1 MSKLENFIGQLQQAQ
16 LYENAFNPW
25 SDYDQQHDLSKNAP
39 VVRSKQLR
47 EYLQKRI
54 GLAKYIFLAEGLSY
68 QGGKFTG
75 IAMTSE
81 RIILGNHEQV
91 PASAVFSIQPERTS
105 AQGISSAVDKLGMA
119 EPTASI
125 VWKAILKNKIPPE
138 QVVLWNIFPWH
149 PHKPDASLTNRTPT
163 DQELA
168 LGLEYFKMLL
178 ELFSACQVLCLG
190 KKSELT
196 VSQALP
202 HLQPVVLRHPANGGA
217 RLFENGLISFLNAHG
232 TR

>member
-1 MSKLENFIGQLQQAQ
+1 MSKLENFICQLQQAQ
-16 LYENAFNPW
+16 LYGNTFNPW
-25 SDYDQQHDLSKNAP
+25 SDCDPQYDINKSAP
-39 VVRSKQLR
+39 VVRSNQLK
-47 EYLQKRI
+47 EYLQIRI

-91 PASAVFSIQPERTS
+91 PASAVFAITPERTS
-105 AQGISSAVDKLGMA
+105 APGISSSVDKLGMA

-149 PHKPDASLTNRTPT
+149 PHKPDESLTNRTPT

-178 ELFSACQVLCLG
+178 DLFVDCKVLCLG

-196 VSQALP
+196 VSQSMP
-202 HLQPVVLRHPANGGA
+202 NLQPIVLRHPANGGA
-217 RLFENGLISFLNAHG
+217 RLFESGLVSFLNTNG